1 MRKIDENGYLLVENN
16 PLTKEGVFP
25 YSGAQIG
32 LDPPDRIFKVYRPA
46 EELQKAET
54 LKSFE
59 LVPFI
64 NEHAMLG
71 DYGVPAESKGV
82 LGVVGQNVKFNAPY
96 LTADIKI
103 FGNKMKDLLE
113 RGKNNISA
121 GYSFDLDNTS
131 GNFNGENYDCIQ
143 RNIRCNHIALVQ
155 EGRCGKDVRVLD
167 KNDIIPDAL
176 PLNLN
181 SGDKNMQISSEELSQ
196 LVKNLTE
203 RVDKL
208 ESFKD
213 NLKPI
218 EEKEHGTSLDAEE
231 ENAEMAEKTQFAET
245 AENPLK
251 EDDVAAKVAEP
262 ENEEVAKDEG
272 DLELEKEPLPSDTY
286 TAETESLTT
295 TDNCENKTKQ
305 ALDSALKTIEKLK
318 QQMKKQALDSGENIF
333 KQIAKRDAL
342 AKAISKQVG
351 TFAFDSMSLN
361 EVVNYGAKKFNVPAK
376 YDVVLAYLKGA
387 KNSVNNKIVGQ
398 DSIADIKTIN
408 AIEEFYKD

>member
-32 LDPPDRIFKVYRPA
+32 LEPPDRIFKVYRPA
-46 EELQKAET
+46 EELQKPET

-181 SGDKNMQISSEELSQ
+181 NGDKNMQISSEELSQ

-218 EEKEHGTSLDAEE
+218 EEKEHGTSLDTEE
-231 ENAEMAEKTQFAET
+231 KNAEMAEKTQFAET
-245 AENPLK
+245 AEDPLK
-251 EDDVAAKVAEP
+251 EDVAAKVAEP
-262 ENEEVAKDEG
+262 EDEEVAKDEG
-272 DLELEKEPLPSDTY
+272 DLELEKEPLPSDVY
-286 TAETESLTT
+286 TKETESLTT

-342 AKAISKQVG
+342 AKAISSQVG

-361 EVVNYGAKKFNVPAK
+361 EVVNYGAKKFNVPAR

>member
-32 LDPPDRIFKVYRPA
+32 LEPPDRIFKVYRPA
-46 EELQKAET
+46 EELQKPET

-59 LVPFI
+59 LAPFI

-181 SGDKNMQISSEELSQ
+181 NGDKNMQISSEELSQ

-218 EEKEHGTSLDAEE
+218 EEKEHGTSLDTEE
-231 ENAEMAEKTQFAET
+231 KNAEMAEKTQFAET
-245 AENPLK
+245 AEDPLK
-251 EDDVAAKVAEP
+251 EDVAAKVAEP
-262 ENEEVAKDEG
+262 EDEEVAKDEG
-272 DLELEKEPLPSDTY
+272 DLELEKEPLPSDVY
-286 TAETESLTT
+286 TKETESLTT

-342 AKAISKQVG
+342 AKAISSQVG

-361 EVVNYGAKKFNVPAK
+361 EVVNYGAKKFNVPAR

-387 KNSVNNKIVGQ
+387 KNSANNKIVGQ

>member
-32 LDPPDRIFKVYRPA
+32 LEPPDRIFKVYRPA
-46 EELQKAET
+46 EELQKPET

-59 LVPFI
+59 LAPFI

-181 SGDKNMQISSEELSQ
+181 NGDKNMQISSEELSQ

-218 EEKEHGTSLDAEE
+218 EEKEHGTSLDTEE
-231 ENAEMAEKTQFAET
+231 KNAEMAEKTQFAET
-245 AENPLK
+245 AEDPLK
-251 EDDVAAKVAEP
+251 EDVAAKVAEP
-262 ENEEVAKDEG
+262 EDEEVAKDEG
-272 DLELEKEPLPSDTY
+272 DLELEKEPLPSDVY
-286 TAETESLTT
+286 TKETESLTT

-342 AKAISKQVG
+342 AKAISSQVG

-361 EVVNYGAKKFNVPAK
+361 EVVNYGAKKFNVPAR

-387 KNSVNNKIVGQ
+387 KNSVNNKIIGQ

>member
-32 LDPPDRIFKVYRPA
+32 LEPPDRIFKVYRPA

-181 SGDKNMQISSEELSQ
+181 NGDKNMQISSEELSQ

-218 EEKEHGTSLDAEE
+218 EEKEHGTSLDTEE
-231 ENAEMAEKTQFAET
+231 KNAEMAEKTQFAET
-245 AENPLK
+245 AEDPLK
-251 EDDVAAKVAEP
+251 EDVAAKVAEP
-262 ENEEVAKDEG
+262 EDEEVAKDEG
-272 DLELEKEPLPSDTY
+272 DLELEKEPLPSDVY
-286 TAETESLTT
+286 TKETESLTT

-342 AKAISKQVG
+342 AKAISSQVG

-361 EVVNYGAKKFNVPAK
+361 EVVNYGAKKFNVPAR

>member
-32 LDPPDRIFKVYRPA
+32 LEPPDRIFKVYRPA
-46 EELQKAET
+46 EELQKPET

-181 SGDKNMQISSEELSQ
+181 SGEKNMQISSEELAE
-196 LVKNLTE
+196 LVKNLTA

-213 NLKPI
+213 KLKPY
-218 EEKEHGTSLDAEE
+218 EEKEHGTSLDEEE
-231 ENAEMAEKTQFAET
+231 ENAEMAEKEQFAET

-251 EDDVAAKVAEP
+251 EDDVAEVAEP
-262 ENEEVAKDEG
+262 EDEEVAKDEG
-272 DLELEKEPLPSDTY
+272 DLELEKEPLPSDVY
-286 TAETESLTT
+286 TEAESLTT

-305 ALDSALKTIEKLK
+305 ALDSALKEIKKLK
-318 QQMKKQALDSGENIF
+318 QQMKKQALDSGENVF

-351 TFAFDSMSLN
+351 TFVFDSMSLN

>member
-32 LDPPDRIFKVYRPA
+32 LDPPDKIFKVYRPA
-46 EELQKAET
+46 EELKKAET

-181 SGDKNMQISSEELSQ
+181 NCGEKNMQISSEELAE
-196 LVKNLTE
+196 LVKNLTA

-218 EEKEHGTSLDAEE
+218 EEKEHGTSLDEDE
-231 ENAEMAEKTQFAET
+231 ENAEMAEKAQFAET

-251 EDDVAAKVAEP
+251 EDDVAEVAEP
-262 ENEEVAKDEG
+262 EDEEVVTDEG
-272 DLELEKEPLPSDTY
+272 DLELEKEPLPSDVY

-295 TDNCENKTKQ
+295 TDGCGGNTKK
-305 ALDSALKTIEKLK
+305 ALDSALKEIKKLK
-318 QQMKKQALDSGENIF
+318 QQMKKQS
-333 KQIAKRDAL
+333 
-342 AKAISKQVG
+342 
-351 TFAFDSMSLN
+351 
-361 EVVNYGAKKFNVPAK
+361 
-376 YDVVLAYLKGA
+376 
-387 KNSVNNKIVGQ
+387 
-398 DSIADIKTIN
+398 
-408 AIEEFYKD
+408 

>member
-32 LDPPDRIFKVYRPA
+32 LEPPDKIFKVYRPA

-167 KNDIIPDAL
+167 KNDIIP
-176 PLNLN
+176 NH
-181 SGDKNMQISSEELSQ
+181 
-196 LVKNLTE
+196 
-203 RVDKL
+203 R
-208 ESFKD
+208 
-213 NLKPI
+213 
-218 EEKEHGTSLDAEE
+218 KE
-231 ENAEMAEKTQFAET
+231 
-245 AENPLK
+245 
-251 EDDVAAKVAEP
+251 
-262 ENEEVAKDEG
+262 
-272 DLELEKEPLPSDTY
+272 
-286 TAETESLTT
+286 
-295 TDNCENKTKQ
+295 
-305 ALDSALKTIEKLK
+305 
-318 QQMKKQALDSGENIF
+318 
-333 KQIAKRDAL
+333 
-342 AKAISKQVG
+342 
-351 TFAFDSMSLN
+351 SMS
-361 EVVNYGAKKFNVPAK
+361 
-376 YDVVLAYLKGA
+376 
-387 KNSVNNKIVGQ
+387 
-398 DSIADIKTIN
+398 
-408 AIEEFYKD
+408 

>member
-32 LDPPDRIFKVYRPA
+32 LEPPDRIFKVYRPA
-46 EELQKAET
+46 EELQKPET

-59 LVPFI
+59 LAPFI

-181 SGDKNMQISSEELSQ
+181 NGDKNMQISSEELSQ

-218 EEKEHGTSLDAEE
+218 EEKEHGTSLDTEE
-231 ENAEMAEKTQFAET
+231 KNAEMAEKTQFAET
-245 AENPLK
+245 AEDPLK
-251 EDDVAAKVAEP
+251 EDVAAKVAEP
-262 ENEEVAKDEG
+262 EDEEVAKDEG
-272 DLELEKEPLPSDTY
+272 DLELEKEPLPSDVY
-286 TAETESLTT
+286 TKETESLTT

-342 AKAISKQVG
+342 AKAISSQVG

-361 EVVNYGAKKFNVPAK
+361 EVVNYGAKKFNVPAR

>member
-32 LDPPDRIFKVYRPA
+32 LEPPDRIFKVYRPA
-46 EELQKAET
+46 EELQKPET

-181 SGDKNMQISSEELSQ
+181 SGEKNMQISSEELAE
-196 LVKNLTE
+196 LVKNLTA

-218 EEKEHGTSLDAEE
+218 EEKEHGTSLDEEE
-231 ENAEMAEKTQFAET
+231 ENAEMAEKEQFAET

-251 EDDVAAKVAEP
+251 EDDVAEVAEAP
-262 ENEEVAKDEG
+262 EDEEVAKDEG
-272 DLELEKEPLPSDTY
+272 DLELEKEPLPSDVY
-286 TAETESLTT
+286 TEAESLTT

-305 ALDSALKTIEKLK
+305 ALDSALKEIKKLK
-318 QQMKKQALDSGENIF
+318 QQMKKQALDSGDNVF

-351 TFAFDSMSLN
+351 TFVFDSMSLN
-361 EVVNYGAKKFNVPAK
+361 EVVNYGAKKFNVPAR

>member
-32 LDPPDRIFKVYRPA
+32 LEPPDKIFKVYRPA
-46 EELQKAET
+46 EELQKPET

-64 NEHAMLG
+64 NEHTMLG

-181 SGDKNMQISSEELSQ
+181 NGDKNMQNSSEKLAE

-213 NLKPI
+213 KLKPY

-231 ENAEMAEKTQFAET
+231 ENAEMVEKTQFAET
-245 AENPLK
+245 AEASSK
-251 EDDVAAKVAEP
+251 DDVAAKVAEP
-262 ENEEVAKDEG
+262 ENEDVAKDEG
-272 DLELEKEPLPSDTY
+272 DFELEKEPLPSDAY
-286 TAETESLTT
+286 TEETESLTT
-295 TDNCENKTKQ
+295 TDNCDNKTKQ

-342 AKAISKQVG
+342 AKAISSQVG

-361 EVVNYGAKKFNVPAK
+361 EVVNYGAKKFDVPAK

-387 KNSVNNKIVGQ
+387 KNSINNKIVGQ

>member
-1 MRKIDENGYLLVENN
+1 
-16 PLTKEGVFP
+16 
-25 YSGAQIG
+25 
-32 LDPPDRIFKVYRPA
+32 
-46 EELQKAET
+46 
-54 LKSFE
+54 
-59 LVPFI
+59 
-64 NEHAMLG
+64 MLG

-181 SGDKNMQISSEELSQ
+181 NGEKYIMQITSEELAE
-196 LVKNLTE
+196 LVKNLTA

-213 NLKPI
+213 KLKPY

-231 ENAEMAEKTQFAET
+231 ENAEMAEKEQFAET

-251 EDDVAAKVAEP
+251 EDDVAEVAEP
-262 ENEEVAKDEG
+262 EDEEVAKDEG
-272 DLELEKEPLPSDTY
+272 DLELEKEPLPSDVY
-286 TAETESLTT
+286 TEAESLTT
-295 TDNCENKTKQ
+295 TDGCGGNTKK
-305 ALDSALKTIEKLK
+305 ALDSALKEIKKLK
-318 QQMKKQALDSGENIF
+318 QQMKKQALDSGENVF

-342 AKAISKQVG
+342 AKAISNQVG

-398 DSIADIKTIN
+398 DSIADIKTLN

>member
-32 LDPPDRIFKVYRPA
+32 LEPPDRIFKVYRPA
-46 EELQKAET
+46 EELQKPAT

-181 SGDKNMQISSEELSQ
+181 SGEKNMQISSEELAE
-196 LVKNLTE
+196 LVKNLTA

-218 EEKEHGTSLDAEE
+218 EEKEHGTSLDEDE
-231 ENAEMAEKTQFAET
+231 ENAEMAEKEQFAET

-251 EDDVAAKVAEP
+251 EDDVAEVAEP
-262 ENEEVAKDEG
+262 EDEEVAKDEG
-272 DLELEKEPLPSDTY
+272 DLELEKEPLPSDVY
-286 TAETESLTT
+286 TEAESLTT

-305 ALDSALKTIEKLK
+305 ALDSALKEIKKLK
-318 QQMKKQALDSGENIF
+318 QQMKKQALDSGENVF

-351 TFAFDSMSLN
+351 TFVFDSMSLN

>member
-32 LDPPDRIFKVYRPA
+32 LEPPDRIFKVYRPA
-46 EELQKAET
+46 EELQKPET

-181 SGDKNMQISSEELSQ
+181 SGEKNMQISSEELAE
-196 LVKNLTE
+196 LVKNLTA

-213 NLKPI
+213 KLKPY
-218 EEKEHGTSLDAEE
+218 EEKEHGTSLDEEE
-231 ENAEMAEKTQFAET
+231 ENAEMAEKEQFAET

-251 EDDVAAKVAEP
+251 EDDVAEVAEP
-262 ENEEVAKDEG
+262 EDEEVAKDEG
-272 DLELEKEPLPSDTY
+272 DLELEKEPLPSDVY
-286 TAETESLTT
+286 TSETESLTT

-305 ALDSALKTIEKLK
+305 ALDSALKEIKRLK
-318 QQMKKQALDSGENIF
+318 SQMKKQALDSGDNVF

-351 TFAFDSMSLN
+351 TFVFDSMSLN
-361 EVVNYGAKKFNVPAK
+361 EVVNYGAKKFNVPAR

>member
-32 LDPPDRIFKVYRPA
+32 LEPPDRIFKVYRPA

-208 ESFKD
+208 ENFKN
-213 NLKPI
+213 NLQPI

-231 ENAEMAEKTQFAET
+231 QNAEMAEKTQFAET
-245 AENPLK
+245 AGDPLK
-251 EDDVAAKVAEP
+251 EDVAAKVAEP
-262 ENEEVAKDEG
+262 EVEEVAKDEG
-272 DLELEKEPLPSDTY
+272 DLELEKEPLPSDVY
-286 TAETESLTT
+286 TNETESLTT

-342 AKAISKQVG
+342 AKAISSQVG

-361 EVVNYGAKKFNVPAK
+361 EVVNYGAKKFDVPAK

-398 DSIADIKTIN
+398 DSIADIKTLN

>member
-32 LDPPDRIFKVYRPA
+32 LEPPDRIFKVYRPA
-46 EELQKAET
+46 EELQKPET

-59 LVPFI
+59 LAPFI

-181 SGDKNMQISSEELSQ
+181 NGDKNMQISSEELSQ

-218 EEKEHGTSLDAEE
+218 EEKEHGTSLDTEE
-231 ENAEMAEKTQFAET
+231 KNAEMAEKTQFAET
-245 AENPLK
+245 AEDPLK
-251 EDDVAAKVAEP
+251 EDVAAKVAEP
-262 ENEEVAKDEG
+262 EDEEVAKDEG
-272 DLELEKEPLPSDTY
+272 GLELEKEPLPSDVY
-286 TAETESLTT
+286 TKETESLTT

-342 AKAISKQVG
+342 AKAISSQVG

-361 EVVNYGAKKFNVPAK
+361 EVVNYGAKKFNVPAR

>member
-32 LDPPDRIFKVYRPA
+32 LEPPDRIFKVYRPA
-46 EELQKAET
+46 EELQKPET

-181 SGDKNMQISSEELSQ
+181 SGEKNMQISSEELAE
-196 LVKNLTE
+196 LVKNLTA

-213 NLKPI
+213 KLKPY
-218 EEKEHGTSLDAEE
+218 EEKEHGTSLDEEE
-231 ENAEMAEKTQFAET
+231 ENAEMAEKEQFAET

-251 EDDVAAKVAEP
+251 EDDVAEVAEP
-262 ENEEVAKDEG
+262 EDEEVAKDEG
-272 DLELEKEPLPSDTY
+272 DLELEKEPLPSDVY
-286 TAETESLTT
+286 TEAESLTT

-305 ALDSALKTIEKLK
+305 ALDSALKEIKKLK
-318 QQMKKQALDSGENIF
+318 QQMKKQALDSGENVF

-351 TFAFDSMSLN
+351 TFVFDSMSLN
-361 EVVNYGAKKFNVPAK
+361 EVVNYGAKKFNVPAR

>member
-181 SGDKNMQISSEELSQ
+181 SGDKNMQISSEELAE
-196 LVKNLTE
+196 LVKNLTA

-213 NLKPI
+213 KLKPY
-218 EEKEHGTSLDAEE
+218 EEKEHGTSLDEEE
-231 ENAEMAEKTQFAET
+231 ENAEMAEKEQFAET

-251 EDDVAAKVAEP
+251 EDDVAEVAEP
-262 ENEEVAKDEG
+262 EDEEVAKDEG
-272 DLELEKEPLPSDTY
+272 DLELEKEPLPSDVY
-286 TAETESLTT
+286 TEAESLTT

-305 ALDSALKTIEKLK
+305 ALDSALKEIKKLK
-318 QQMKKQALDSGENIF
+318 QQMKKQALDSGENVF

-351 TFAFDSMSLN
+351 TFVFDSMSLN

-387 KNSVNNKIVGQ
+387 KNSINNKIVGQ

>member
-181 SGDKNMQISSEELSQ
+181 NCGEKNMQISSEELAE
-196 LVKNLTE
+196 LVKNLTA

-218 EEKEHGTSLDAEE
+218 EEKEHGTSLDEDE
-231 ENAEMAEKTQFAET
+231 ENAEMAEKEQFAET

-251 EDDVAAKVAEP
+251 EDDVAEVAEP
-262 ENEEVAKDEG
+262 EDEEVAKDEG
-272 DLELEKEPLPSDTY
+272 DLELEKEPLPSDVY

-295 TDNCENKTKQ
+295 TDGCGGNTKK
-305 ALDSALKTIEKLK
+305 ALDSALKEIKKLK
-318 QQMKKQALDSGENIF
+318 QQMKKQALDSGENVF

-351 TFAFDSMSLN
+351 TFVFDSMSLN

>member
-121 GYSFDLDNTS
+121 CYSFDLDNTS

-181 SGDKNMQISSEELSQ
+181 SGDKNMQISSEELAE

-231 ENAEMAEKTQFAET
+231 KNAEMAEKAQFAET

-251 EDDVAAKVAEP
+251 DDDVAETDD
-262 ENEEVAKDEG
+262 EEVVTDEG
-272 DLELEKEPLPSDTY
+272 DLELEKEPLPSDVY
-286 TAETESLTT
+286 TEAESLTT
-295 TDNCENKTKQ
+295 TDGCGSNTKK
-305 ALDSALKTIEKLK
+305 ALDSALKEIKKLK
-318 QQMKKQALDSGENIF
+318 QQMKKQALDSGENVF

-342 AKAISKQVG
+342 AKAISNQVG

-376 YDVVLAYLKGA
+376 YEIVLAYLKGA

>member
-32 LDPPDRIFKVYRPA
+32 LEPPDKIFKVYRPA
-46 EELQKAET
+46 EELQKPET

-64 NEHAMLG
+64 NEHTMLG

-181 SGDKNMQISSEELSQ
+181 SGDKNMQISSEEKELAE
-196 LVKNLTE
+196 LIKNLTE

-208 ESFKD
+208 ESFKN
-213 NLKPI
+213 NLQPI

-231 ENAEMAEKTQFAET
+231 ENAEMVEKKQFAET
-245 AENPLK
+245 AEAPSK
-251 EDDVAAKVAEP
+251 EDVAAKVAEP
-262 ENEEVAKDEG
+262 EDEDVVTDEG
-272 DLELEKEPLPSDTY
+272 DLELKKEPLPCDSY
-286 TAETESLTT
+286 TEAESLTT

-361 EVVNYGAKKFNVPAK
+361 EVVNYGAKKFDVPAK

-387 KNSVNNKIVGQ
+387 KNSINNKIVGQ

>member
-32 LDPPDRIFKVYRPA
+32 LEPPDRIFKVYRPA

-181 SGDKNMQISSEELSQ
+181 SGEKNMQISSEELAE
-196 LVKNLTE
+196 LVKNLTA

-208 ESFKD
+208 ENFKN
-213 NLKPI
+213 NLQPI

-245 AENPLK
+245 AEAPLK
-251 EDDVAAKVAEP
+251 EDVAAKVAEP
-262 ENEEVAKDEG
+262 EDEEVAKDEG
-272 DLELEKEPLPSDTY
+272 DLELEKEPLPSDVY
-286 TAETESLTT
+286 TKETESLTT

-342 AKAISKQVG
+342 AKAISNQVG

-408 AIEEFYKD
+408 AIQDFYKD

>member
-32 LDPPDRIFKVYRPA
+32 LEPPDKIFKVYRPA

-143 RNIRCNHIALVQ
+143 RNIKCNHIALVQ

-181 SGDKNMQISSEELSQ
+181 SGDKNMQISSEELAK

-231 ENAEMAEKTQFAET
+231 KNAEMAEKTQFAET
-245 AENPLK
+245 AEDPLK
-251 EDDVAAKVAEP
+251 EDVSAKVAEAP
-262 ENEEVAKDEG
+262 KNEDVVTDEG
-272 DLELEKEPLPSDTY
+272 DLELEKEPLPSDAY
-286 TAETESLTT
+286 TKETESLTT
-295 TDNCENKTKQ
+295 TDNCGNKTKQ

-318 QQMKKQALDSGENIF
+318 QQIKKQALDSGENIF

-342 AKAISKQVG
+342 AKAISSQVG

-376 YDVVLAYLKGA
+376 YEVVLAYLKGA

-398 DSIADIKTIN
+398 DSIADVKTIN